1 MNKIKQINVYQV
13 DLPLKEGS
21 YNWSEEK
28 SVSVFDSTVV
38 AVETEDG
45 IIGYGECCPLGPFY
59 LPSYADGVRAGIKEL
74 GPHLIGLDAT
84 NLFYLNQVMDK
95 SLKGHPY
102 VKSPIDV
109 ACWDIKGKIS
119 NLPLSNLL
127 GGVFGDDF
135 VLYRAISQ
143 EEPEIMA
150 SKISEYRKEGYRRF
164 QLKVGGNPDEDIERI
179 RRASEKLEMGD
190 KLIADA
196 NTGWLVHEALRVVN
210 AVSDIDVYIE
220 QPCLS
225 YDECLMVR
233 RKTNH
238 PFILDESIND
248 FRSLL
253 RGHYDGAMDAVNIKI
268 SKFGGI
274 TKAARARDICTELGI
289 AMTIEDTW
297 GGDIVTAAIA
307 HLSHSTDPKMLFTAT
322 DFNSYVTVDIA
333 SGAPKRMNGRM
344 SASINPGLGIEPYE
358 EILGKPL
365 IEIN

>member
-1 MNKIKQINVYQV
+1 MNKIKRITAFQV

-21 YNWSEEK
+21 YNWSEGK

-45 IIGYGECCPLGPFY
+45 LIGYGECCPLGPFY
-59 LPSYADGVRAGIKEL
+59 LPSYAEGVRAGIKEL

-84 NLFYLNQVMDK
+84 NHFYLNQIMDQ

-109 ACWDIKGKIS
+109 ACWDIKGKIA
-119 NLPLSNLL
+119 NLPVSNLL
-127 GGVFGDDF
+127 GGVYGDDF
-135 VLYRAISQ
+135 ILYRAISQ
-143 EEPEIMA
+143 ENPEAMA
-150 SKISEYRKEGYRRF
+150 NKVKEYRKEGYRRF

-179 RRASEKLEMGD
+179 RAVSEQMKPGE

-196 NTGWLVHEALRVVN
+196 NTGWLSHEALRVVN

-225 YDECLMVR
+225 YDECLAVR
-233 RKTNH
+233 KKTNH
-238 PFILDESIND
+238 PFILDESINGMGT
-248 FRSLL
+248 LL
-253 RGHYDGAMDAVNIKI
+253 KGYQDGAMDAVNIKI

-274 TKAARARDICTELGI
+274 TKAALARDICSELGI

-297 GGDIVTAAIA
+297 GGDIVTASIA
-307 HLSHSTDPKMLFTAT
+307 HLAHSTDPKLLFTAT

-333 SGAPKRMNGRM
+333 SGAPKRDNGRM
-344 SASINPGLGIEPYE
+344 KSSSKPGLGINPYLE
-358 EILGKPL
+358 VLGDSKVD
-365 IEIN
+365 IY

>member
-1 MNKIKQINVYQV
+1 MNKIKRITAYQV

-21 YNWSEEK
+21 YNWSEGK

-45 IIGYGECCPLGPFY
+45 LIGYGECCPLGPFY
-59 LPSYADGVRAGIKEL
+59 LPSYAEGVRAGIKEL

-84 NLFYLNQVMDK
+84 NHFYLNQIMDQ

-109 ACWDIKGKIS
+109 ACWDIKGKIA
-119 NLPLSNLL
+119 NLPVSNLL
-127 GGVFGDDF
+127 GGVYSDDF
-135 VLYRAISQ
+135 ILYRAISQ
-143 EEPEIMA
+143 ENPEAMA
-150 SKISEYRKEGYRRF
+150 NKVKEYRNEGYRRF

-179 RRASEKLEMGD
+179 RAVSEQMEPGE

-196 NTGWLVHEALRVVN
+196 NTGWVSHEALRVVN

-225 YDECLMVR
+225 YDECLAVR
-233 RKTNH
+233 KKTNH

-248 FRSLL
+248 MGTLL
-253 RGHYDGAMDAVNIKI
+253 QGYNDGAMDAVNIKI

-274 TKAARARDICTELGI
+274 TKAALARDICSELGI

-297 GGDIVTAAIA
+297 GGDIVTASIA
-307 HLSHSTDPKMLFTAT
+307 HLAHSTDPKLLFTAT

-333 SGAPKRMNGRM
+333 SGAPKRDNGRM
-344 SASINPGLGIEPYE
+344 KSSSKPGLGINPYLE
-358 EILGKPL
+358 VLGDSKVD
-365 IEIN
+365 IY

>member
-1 MNKIKQINVYQV
+1 MNKIKRITAYQV

-21 YNWSEEK
+21 YNWSEGK

-45 IIGYGECCPLGPFY
+45 LIGYGECCPLGPFY
-59 LPSYADGVRAGIKEL
+59 LPSYAEGVRAGIKEL

-84 NLFYLNQVMDK
+84 NHFYLNQIMDQ

-109 ACWDIKGKIS
+109 ACWDIKGKIT
-119 NLPLSNLL
+119 NLPVSNLL
-127 GGVFGDDF
+127 GGSYGDDF
-135 VLYRAISQ
+135 ILYRAISQ
-143 EEPEIMA
+143 ENPEAMA
-150 SKISEYRKEGYRRF
+150 NKVKEYRKEGYRRF

-179 RRASEKLEMGD
+179 RAVSEQMKPGE

-196 NTGWLVHEALRVVN
+196 NTGWVSHEALRVVN

-225 YDECLMVR
+225 YDECLAVR
-233 RKTNH
+233 KKTNH

-248 FRSLL
+248 MGTLL
-253 RGHYDGAMDAVNIKI
+253 KGYQDGAMDAVNIKI

-274 TKAARARDICTELGI
+274 TKAALARDICSELGI

-297 GGDIVTAAIA
+297 GGDIVTASIA
-307 HLSHSTDPKMLFTAT
+307 HLAHSTDPKLLFTAT

-333 SGAPKRMNGRM
+333 SGAPKRDNGRM
-344 SASINPGLGIEPYE
+344 KSSSEPGLGIDPYLE
-358 EILGKPL
+358 VLRDSKVDIY
-365 IEIN
+365 

>member
-1 MNKIKQINVYQV
+1 MNKIKRITAYQV

-21 YNWSEEK
+21 YNWSEGK

-45 IIGYGECCPLGPFY
+45 LIGYGECCPLGPFY
-59 LPSYADGVRAGIKEL
+59 LPSYAEGVRAGIKEL

-84 NLFYLNQVMDK
+84 NHFYLNQIMDQ

-109 ACWDIKGKIS
+109 ACWDIKGKIA
-119 NLPLSNLL
+119 NLPVSNLL
-127 GGVFGDDF
+127 GGVYGDDF
-135 VLYRAISQ
+135 ILYRAISQ
-143 EEPEIMA
+143 ENPEAMA
-150 SKISEYRKEGYRRF
+150 NKVKEYRNEGYRRF

-179 RRASEKLEMGD
+179 RAVSEQMKPGE

-196 NTGWLVHEALRVVN
+196 NTGWVSHEALRVVN

-225 YDECLMVR
+225 YDECLAIR
-233 RKTNH
+233 KKTNH

-248 FRSLL
+248 MVTLL
-253 RGHYDGAMDAVNIKI
+253 KGYQDGAMDVVNIKI

-274 TKAARARDICTELGI
+274 TKAALARDICSELGI

-297 GGDIVTAAIA
+297 GGDIVTASIA
-307 HLSHSTDPKMLFTAT
+307 HLAHSTDPKLLFTAT

-333 SGAPKRMNGRM
+333 SGAPKRDNGRM
-344 SASINPGLGIEPYE
+344 KSSSEPGLGIDPYLE
-358 EILGKPL
+358 VLGDSKVD
-365 IEIN
+365 IY

>member
-1 MNKIKQINVYQV
+1 MNKIKRITAYQV

-21 YNWSEEK
+21 YNWSEGK

-45 IIGYGECCPLGPFY
+45 LIGYGECCPLGPFY
-59 LPSYADGVRAGIKEL
+59 LPSYAEGVRAGIKEL

-84 NLFYLNQVMDK
+84 NHFYLNQIMDQ

-109 ACWDIKGKIS
+109 ACWDIKGKIA
-119 NLPLSNLL
+119 NLPVSNLL
-127 GGVFGDDF
+127 GGVYSDDF
-135 VLYRAISQ
+135 ILYRAISQ
-143 EEPEIMA
+143 ENPEAMA
-150 SKISEYRKEGYRRF
+150 NKVKEYRKEGYRRF

-179 RRASEKLEMGD
+179 RAVSEQMEPGE

-196 NTGWLVHEALRVVN
+196 NTGWVSHEALRVVN

-225 YDECLMVR
+225 YDECLAVR
-233 RKTNH
+233 KKTNH

-248 FRSLL
+248 MGTLL
-253 RGHYDGAMDAVNIKI
+253 QGYNDGAMDAVNIKI

-274 TKAARARDICTELGI
+274 TKAALARDICSELGI

-297 GGDIVTAAIA
+297 GGDIVTASIA
-307 HLSHSTDPKMLFTAT
+307 HLAHSTDPKLLFTAT

-333 SGAPKRMNGRM
+333 SGAPKRDNGRM
-344 SASINPGLGIEPYE
+344 KSSSKPGLGINPYLE
-358 EILGKPL
+358 VLGDSKVD
-365 IEIN
+365 IY

>member
-1 MNKIKQINVYQV
+1 MNKIKRITAYQV

-21 YNWSEEK
+21 YNWSEGK

-45 IIGYGECCPLGPFY
+45 LIGYGECCPLGPFY
-59 LPSYADGVRAGIKEL
+59 LPSYAEGVRAGIKEL

-84 NLFYLNQVMDK
+84 NHFYLNQIMDQ

-109 ACWDIKGKIS
+109 ACWDIKGKIA
-119 NLPLSNLL
+119 NLPVSNLL
-127 GGVFGDDF
+127 GGVYGDDF
-135 VLYRAISQ
+135 ILYRAISQ
-143 EEPEIMA
+143 ENPEAMA
-150 SKISEYRKEGYRRF
+150 NKVKEYRNEGYRRF

-179 RRASEKLEMGD
+179 RAVSEQMKPGE

-196 NTGWLVHEALRVVN
+196 NTGWLSHEALRVVN

-225 YDECLMVR
+225 YDECLAVR
-233 RKTNH
+233 KKTNH

-248 FRSLL
+248 IGTLL
-253 RGHYDGAMDAVNIKI
+253 KGYQDGAMDAVNIKI
-268 SKFGGI
+268 SKLGGI
-274 TKAARARDICTELGI
+274 TKAALARDICSELGI

-297 GGDIVTAAIA
+297 GGDIVTASIA
-307 HLSHSTDPKMLFTAT
+307 HLAHSTDPKLLFTAT

-333 SGAPKRMNGRM
+333 SGAPKRDNGRM
-344 SASINPGLGIEPYE
+344 KSSSEPGLGIDPYLE
-358 EILGKPL
+358 VLGDSKVD
-365 IEIN
+365 IC